1 MIQQISHLN
10 LQQEIELKYMVN
22 QKEDTIVVT
31 LDLKKP

>member
-1 MIQQISHLN
+1 MIQQNSHLN
-10 LQQEIELKYMVN
+10 LQQEIELKQMVN